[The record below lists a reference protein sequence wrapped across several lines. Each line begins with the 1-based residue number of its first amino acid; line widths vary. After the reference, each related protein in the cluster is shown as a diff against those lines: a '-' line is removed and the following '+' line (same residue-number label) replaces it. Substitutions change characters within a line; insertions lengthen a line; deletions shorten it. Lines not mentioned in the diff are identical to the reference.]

1 MLQGIL
7 AAAASLFLILT
18 ACVAGLKP
26 PAHGVRL
33 LLPREPK
40 SFECGDART
49 EVIHW
54 GDDGSVWL
62 NEENVGASRAPARVA
77 EVMADRAERVIFLI
91 PGKNS
96 SVQDVAELAAR
107 LNSSVD
113 DLQIGLV
120 TNRQVK
126 SMTRTDN
133 GITWVPI
140 ECMGWP

>member
-1 MLQGIL
+1 
-7 AAAASLFLILT
+7 
-18 ACVAGLKP
+18 
-26 PAHGVRL
+26 
-33 LLPREPK
+33 
-40 SFECGDART
+40 
-49 EVIHW
+49 
-54 GDDGSVWL
+54 
-62 NEENVGASRAPARVA
+62 
-77 EVMADRAERVIFLI
+77 MADRAERVIFLI